1 MISFGLSAKLRMLPN
16 SLNQLAKWFVC
27 MKLTSGPHTLHLVQC
42 SKFFDGVEI
51 LQLVLIIK

>member
-1 MISFGLSAKLRMLPN
+1 MLPN